1 MTASDTLA
9 AKVERACIDQVEAW
23 VLAEH
28 VGGEFSAVVLRAD
41 ENKAEILVEDPTV
54 MAKCAGEKL
63 TAGARIGVRLT
74 AVDVEKR
81 KVSFERA

>member
-1 MTASDTLA
+1 
-9 AKVERACIDQVEAW
+9 
-23 VLAEH
+23 
-28 VGGEFSAVVLRAD
+28 VLRAD

-63 TAGARIGVRLT
+63 TAGERIGVRLT